1 MHRSKLIVRRGGI
14 LAVCLLCIAP
24 LFLTRAD
31 DVAFKTTY
39 FVGKVVPLADVLKR
53 SGIKLDPDAG
63 PSWLALVAADGK
75 TYPLIKDS
83 GSRMF
88 FKDKR
93 LLNQPMRLTG
103 KLFDGANL
111 LQVVN
116 VHSIKDGKLHDVYY
130 WCEVCTIRAYEDK
143 ICECCGAPMEFRE
156 VPVK

>member
-1 MHRSKLIVRRGGI
+1 MQRLKLRRYGIV
-14 LAVCLLCIAP
+14 AACLLSVVP
-24 LFLTRAD
+24 LLLTRAD

-39 FVGKVVPLADVLKR
+39 YNGKVQPLADILKQ
-53 SGIKLDPDAG
+53 SSIKLDPDAG
-63 PSWLALVAADGK
+63 PTWLALVAADGK

-93 LLNQPMRLTG
+93 LLNRPMRLTG
-103 KLFDGANL
+103 KLFDGTNL

-116 VHSIKDGKLHDVYY
+116 VHSVKDGTLHDVYY